1 MQVASILLGNG
12 HTPRTDRRHNKTRT
26 ARRHDKDN
34 STDHVPVSVNTI
46 LEVYVRT
53 LLVGCS
59 SSLCWS
65 TCMIS
70 RASLRLRARDKGTAV
85 SELSDAVEATDTPL
99 TSLVL
104 ERVVWVNCTR
114 GAIPHKVFLAV
125 CLVLA
130 MLGKCLEPEIE
141 TRTI

>member
-1 MQVASILLGNG
+1 MQVASILLGNSR
-12 HTPRTDRRHNKTRT
+12 TPCTDRRHNKTIT
-26 ARRHDKDN
+26 ACCHDKDN

-65 TCMIS
+65 TCTIS